1 MFSSEKFALDVDL
14 QAQICQGVRDGVHA
28 DSERLYLLIKQLV
41 TGYVRRAATWGHDP
55 DDMLH
60 DIYVA
65 VCRAIRNGV
74 LRDPERLVAYTLATA
89 YRQGCSSLHR
99 RVASRREV
107 AVEDTTPLRGGAPGV
122 EELLEDEDRQRELQR
137 RLQRLP
143 EIDRTIVLR
152 FYYGEVPWQRI
163 AADLNLTPTQF
174 RLRKTR
180 ALARMREM
188 EGEGAVS
195 AQRAAYSF
203 GCRG

>member
-1 MFSSEKFALDVDL
+1 MMFSSSSEKVSLDL
-14 QAQICQGVRDGVHA
+14 QVQSEICVGVRDGVHA
-28 DSERLYLLIKQLV
+28 DQERLYLLVKGLV
-41 TGYVRRAATWGHDP
+41 AGYVRRASTWGHDP

-65 VCRAIRNGV
+65 VCRAIRSGV

-89 YRQGCSSLHR
+89 YRQGCSSLHQ
-99 RVASRREV
+99 RVASRRQV
-107 AVEDTTPLRGGAPGV
+107 AVDDTSPLRGGAPGV
-122 EELLEDEDRQRELQR
+122 DEVMEDDEQRQELQR

-143 EIDRTIVLR
+143 EIDRTIVMR
-152 FYYGEVPWQRI
+152 FYFGEVPWQRI

-188 EGEGAVS
+188 EGAPV
-195 AQRAAYSF
+195 AARCS
-203 GCRG
+203 